1 MPLTLYVDRTAWE
14 RQHRRLI
21 AQYPGVVPVAKG
33 NGYGFTVPVLAE
45 AAARL
50 PVDQL
55 AIGTLAEAASVLALF
70 PGDLL
75 VLEPYQEE
83 VRERRAARCG
93 QDDGIA
99 DLLRRGGDRIVRT
112 AASVDGV
119 RKLAGQRLVLDC
131 RSSLRRHGVTRDQL
145 PDVAAALGGQELEGC
160 SLHLPLDRIGRADPV
175 GEAASWV
182 RALQANGLA
191 VPVMYVSHLRD
202 EDLDALARACPG
214 VRFRP
219 RIGTRLWLGDTAA
232 VQARATVLESFPV
245 ARGERVGY
253 RQRRSPQPGWVLV
266 VSGGTVQGVGLEAPR
281 TMRGLGPRLRE
292 LARSGLAAANR
303 TRSPFL
309 WQGRKQWFAEP
320 PHMLVSMLYLPRQ
333 CRPPEPGEEI
343 PAELRHTSTH
353 FDQVVIR

>member
-14 RQHRRLI
+14 EQHRRLLERF
-21 AQYPGVVPVAKG
+21 PGIVPVAKG
-33 NGYGFTVPVLAE
+33 NGYGFTVPVLAA

-55 AIGTLAEAASVLALF
+55 AVGTLAEAAAVLHLF
-70 PGDLL
+70 PRDLL
-75 VLEPYQEE
+75 VLEPYQEDG
-83 VRERRAARCG
+83 G
-93 QDDGIA
+93 QP
-99 DLLRRGGDRIVRT
+99 GGGGQIEFSDRIVRT

-119 RKLAGQRLVLDC
+119 RKLAGRRIVLDC
-131 RSSLRRHGVTRDQL
+131 RSSLRRHGITREEL
-145 PDVAAALGGQELEGC
+145 PEVKAALGGWDLEGC
-160 SLHLPLDRIGRADPV
+160 SLHLPLERTGGLDPV
-175 GEAASWV
+175 EETASWI
-182 RALQANGLA
+182 RALRDNGLA
-191 VPVMYVSHLRD
+191 VPTIYVSHLHR
-202 EDLDALARACPG
+202 EELETLSLSCPG

-219 RIGTRLWLGDTAA
+219 RIGTELWLGDAAA
-232 VQARATVLESFPV
+232 VQARATVLEAFPV

-253 RQRRSPQPGWVLV
+253 RQSRSRQKGWVLV

-281 TMRGLGPRLRE
+281 TLHGLLPRIKE
-292 LARSGLAAANR
+292 LARSGLATANR

-333 CRPPEPGEEI
+333 YQPPEPGAEI

>member
-1 MPLTLYVDRTAWE
+1 MPLTLYVDRAAWE
-14 RQHRRLI
+14 EQHRSLLERF
-21 AQYPGVVPVAKG
+21 PGVVPVAKG

-50 PVDQL
+50 AVDQL
-55 AIGTLAEAASVLALF
+55 AVGTLAEASAVLDIF
-70 PGDLL
+70 PRDLL
-75 VLEPYQEE
+75 VLEPYQE
-83 VRERRAARCG
+83 
-93 QDDGIA
+93 DGDYA
-99 DLLRRGGDRIVRT
+99 GTEDRIVRT

-119 RKLAGQRLVLDC
+119 RKLAGRRIVLDC
-131 RSSLRRHGVTRDQL
+131 RSSLRRHGITQEDL
-145 PDVAAALGGQELEGC
+145 ADVYAALGGQELEGC
-160 SLHLPLDRIGRADPV
+160 SLHLPLDRTGRSDPV
-175 GEAASWV
+175 GETVGWV
-182 RALQANGLA
+182 RALWRNGLA
-191 VPVMYVSHLRD
+191 VSTMYVSHLDR
-202 EDLDALARACPG
+202 EELDLLTETCPG

-219 RIGTRLWLGDTAA
+219 RIGTELWLGDAAA
-232 VQARATVLESFPV
+232 VQARATVLEAFPV

-253 RQRRSPQPGWVLV
+253 RQSRSRQSGWVLV

-281 TMRGLGPRLRE
+281 ALRGLLPRIKE
-292 LARSGLAAANR
+292 LARSGLATANR

-333 CRPPEPGEEI
+333 YRPPEPGAEI

>member
-14 RQHRRLI
+14 GQHQRLLERF
-21 AQYPGVVPVAKG
+21 PGIVPVAKG
-33 NGYGFTVPVLAE
+33 NGYGFTVPVLAQ

-55 AIGTLAEAASVLALF
+55 AVGTLAEAAAVADLF
-70 PGDLL
+70 PRDLL

-83 VRERRAARCG
+83 VPDGNRRIPGPRSAGDIELFRHS
-93 QDDGIA
+93 
-99 DLLRRGGDRIVRT
+99 DRIVHT

-119 RKLAGQRLVLDC
+119 RKLAGRRIVLDC
-131 RSSLRRHGVTRDQL
+131 RSSLRRHGITRNEL
-145 PDVAAALGGQELEGC
+145 ADVAAALGGQELEGC
-160 SLHLPLDRIGRADPV
+160 SLHLPLERNGRSDPIGETVAWV
-175 GEAASWV
+175 G
-182 RALQANGLA
+182 ALRESGLA
-191 VPVMYVSHLRD
+191 VTTMYVSHLHRD
-202 EDLDALARACPG
+202 ELDVLAQTCPG

-219 RIGTRLWLGDTAA
+219 RIGTELWLGDAAA
-232 VQARATVLESFPV
+232 VQARATVLEAFPV

-253 RQRRSPQPGWVLV
+253 RQSRSRQSGWVLV

-281 TMRGLGPRLRE
+281 TMHGLLPRIKE
-292 LARSGLAAANR
+292 LARSGLATANR

-333 CRPPEPGEEI
+333 YQPPEPGAEI